1 MTHEAVV
8 HGIVGDDPVTFIVD
22 SHVTHG
28 TLLIRHALLFGPT
41 PTNIATVDAVAV
53 IAVIVRWIPIHRC
66 RSGRRCCGG
75 GVTVHDTTVIRS
87 NSNSSSDKIKNNTLL
102 VYGLGAWEMVVV
114 VVVVVVETP

>member
-75 GVTVHDTTVIRS
+75 GGGGGTVHDTTVIR
-87 NSNSSSDKIKNNTLL
+87 NT
-102 VYGLGAWEMVVV
+102 E
-114 VVVVVVETP
+114 

>member
-28 TLLIRHALLFGPT
+28 ALLIRHALLFGPT

-53 IAVIVRWIPIHRC
+53 AVAVAVVIAVAVAVAVVIAVIVRWIPIHRC

-75 GVTVHDTTVIRS
+75 GGGGGTVHDTTVIR
-87 NSNSSSDKIKNNTLL
+87 NT
-102 VYGLGAWEMVVV
+102 E
-114 VVVVVVETP
+114 